1 MFRLVTVLSV
11 LAAPLL
17 LCSAMAS
24 AAIYDDFTV
33 FKPGGYDAGKWTV
46 EGAGFTQPGDGCLH
60 YKGTGPATARL
71 VSAST
76 YSSGVF
82 TMPFADYF
90 CNNNAPGG
98 QGLGRWRPLA
108 WVIHPAT
115 SG

>member
-1 MFRLVTVLSV
+1 MRPTEAAVFRLVTVLSV

-60 YKGTGPATARL
+60 YKGTGPATATPRIRVDLLVRRL
-71 VSAST
+71 HDAV
-76 YSSGVF
+76 
-82 TMPFADYF
+82 
-90 CNNNAPGG
+90 
-98 QGLGRWRPLA
+98 R
-108 WVIHPAT
+108 
-115 SG
+115 